1 MVKRYIVPALCIL
14 PGNWII
20 IISMMVRLENQNRTL
35 DGYTISSI
43 NMLMRFSLRY
53 WVHSIFKCN
62 RD

>member
-43 NMLMRFSLRY
+43 NRRYPTKYVFS
-53 WVHSIFKCN
+53 
-62 RD
+62 DT